1 MKAID
6 AFGVVKNE
14 LYDLIETAML
24 TVTTF
29 YMYIYIYISA
39 SVFEIITFINSR
51 HILLFQIL
59 TRRGLENI

>member
-24 TVTTF
+24 TLMTC
-29 YMYIYIYISA
+29 YMYIYCA